1 MRDADADTDVMP
13 DLGDL
18 IVDEQLRHL
27 SAGTTATAAPAAD
40 APAPAPAQEPAL
52 DDVDRRQATR
62 RLAAELGQDLR
73 ISLPGAAEARP
84 VDVSATGVLTE
95 TTHRLCPGRTVD
107 LFLRLNGVRRV
118 LRARVVRS
126 TVHALSPRPLFRAAL
141 QFEDPGRLPE
151 CDE

>member
-1 MRDADADTDVMP
+1 MSHAHIETADIP
-13 DLGDL
+13 DLSDL
-18 IVDEQLRHL
+18 LVDEVLL
-27 SAGTTATAAPAAD
+27 SEPSGNRAVAPSAAATPTPARIV
-40 APAPAPAQEPAL
+40 QPAL
-52 DDVDRRQATR
+52 DSLDRRRAPR
-62 RLAAELGQDLR
+62 RLAAEFGQDLR

-84 VDVSATGVLTE
+84 VDISATGVLTE

-126 TVHALSPRPLFRAAL
+126 SVHALSPRPLFRAAL

-151 CDE
+151 CDQ